1 MTENP
6 DRDTSFRA
14 LVPPKEHGSWS
25 LAFEPVALALL
36 AAPSWAGA
44 ALAGA
49 TVAGFFTR
57 RPLKLAV
64 TLPAGDARRAAAMRW
79 AALFGVVAAGFLAL
93 AGALGSWTALGPL
106 LVAAPFGA
114 LFLWF
119 DLRNEM
125 REAEA
130 ELAGSTA
137 FALAPAAFATLA
149 GWPAAPAFALA
160 AIAVARNVPT
170 VLTVR
175 SFLRL
180 QKRQKTWPVA
190 AVVAAGFSTGALAVL
205 ARQGLVPLAAALVS
219 ALLLART
226 LALVLPIRPD
236 WPARRVG
243 ILEAVLGV
251 VQLLAVGLAYRFA

>member
-6 DRDTSFRA
+6 ARDSSFRA
-14 LVPPKEHGSWS
+14 LVLPKEHGSWS

-44 ALAGA
+44 ALSGA
-49 TVAGFFTR
+49 TVAGFFVR

-64 TLPAGDARRAAAMRW
+64 TLPAADERRGAAFRW
-79 AALFGVVAAGFLAL
+79 ALLFGVVAIGFLGL
-93 AGALGSWTALGPL
+93 AGGLGSWMALWPL
-106 LVAAPFGA
+106 LAAAPFGA

-160 AIAVARNVPT
+160 ILAVARNVPT
-170 VLTVR
+170 VLAVR
-175 SFLRL
+175 SYLRL
-180 QKRQKTWPVA
+180 QKRQPTSA
-190 AVVAAGFSTGALAVL
+190 AGAVIAAGFSTGMIAVL
-205 ARQGLVPLAAALVS
+205 ARQGLVPGIALALS
-219 ALLLART
+219 ILLLART
-226 LALVLPIRPD
+226 LLLVLPIRPD
-236 WPARRVG
+236 WPAKRIG
-243 ILEAVLGV
+243 MLEAVLG
-251 VQLLAVGLAYRFA
+251 LAHVLGIGLAYRLG

>member
-6 DRDTSFRA
+6 ARDSSFRA
-14 LVPPKEHGSWS
+14 LVLPKEHGSWS

-49 TVAGFFTR
+49 TVAGFFVR

-64 TLPAGDARRAAAMRW
+64 TLPAADARRGAAFRW
-79 AALFGVVAAGFLAL
+79 VFLFGSIAAGFLAL
-93 AGALGSWTALGPL
+93 AGALGSWPALWPL
-106 LVAAPFGA
+106 LAAVPFGA

-149 GWPAAPAFALA
+149 GWTAAPAFALA
-160 AIAVARNVPT
+160 AFAVARNVPT
-170 VLTVR
+170 VLAVR
-175 SFLRL
+175 CYLRL
-180 QKRQKTWPVA
+180 QKRQPTSVA
-190 AVVAAGFSTGALAVL
+190 GAIATAGFTTGVIAVL
-205 ARQGLVPLAAALVS
+205 ARQGLMPGVALALS
-219 ALLLART
+219 FLLLART
-226 LALVLPIRPD
+226 LWLVLPIRPD
-236 WPARRVG
+236 WPAKRIG
-243 ILEAVLGV
+243 MLEAVLG
-251 VQLLAVGLAYRFA
+251 LACVLGLGLAYRLG